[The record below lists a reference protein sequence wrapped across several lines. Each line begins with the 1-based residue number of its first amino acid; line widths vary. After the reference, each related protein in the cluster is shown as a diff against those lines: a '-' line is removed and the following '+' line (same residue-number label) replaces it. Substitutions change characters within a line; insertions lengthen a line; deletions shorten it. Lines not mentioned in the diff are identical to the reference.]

1 MVTDKVTMSE
11 IRGLNVG
18 QVAIYTLPDKKA
30 KKSTDVKFCQV
41 RDLEEGR
48 FDFERLSE
56 DELRNM
62 LGQDFDTVIPDWS
75 LTMAYRCTKNEIENK

>member
-1 MVTDKVTMSE
+1 MVKDKVTMDE
-11 IRGLNVG
+11 IRGLKVG

-48 FDFERLSE
+48 YDFERIQE
-56 DELRNM
+56 EELRNM
-62 LGQDFDTVIPDWS
+62 LGQDFDTIIPDMS
-75 LTMAYRCTKNEIENK
+75 LTMAYRCTKNEIESK